1 MSRIDSPGAGFTP
14 ALPRRHRGI
23 AMLTLGLLLAGCE
36 ARFTADLA
44 TDAPADPGI
53 TQVLVSLQGLEFRLS
68 DGATSTLEFSS
79 SEPLDLLDLVSGES
93 LRLFTNEQLAS
104 GRYTGVRLL
113 FDDSADAT
121 VIDIDALEFPVV
133 LAEGAFAP
141 VDFTV
146 QDDEDS
152 SESLTLMLD
161 LRQSLEFDSV
171 NDEYRLI
178 PHLRAVRTGEA
189 ARIEGGVAVTCPVD
203 GSVTPGGAVYLFSG
217 RDATLDDIDG
227 TGVEP
232 LATTRVVG
240 DVLTGQLS
248 YALRFLAPGEYTLAL
263 TCFGDLEAAGVDDD
277 LQFQN
282 VTDVEPGDGEVLRVD
297 LVNATPR

>member
-1 MSRIDSPGAGFTP
+1 MSRIDLPDASFHP
-14 ALPRRHRGI
+14 AISGRRR
-23 AMLTLGLLLAGCE
+23 AMALLVLGVLLAGCE

-53 TQVLVSLQGLEFRLS
+53 TQVQVSLLGLEFRTS
-68 DGATSTLEFSS
+68 DGATRTLEFSS
-79 SEPLDLLDLVSGES
+79 GEPVDLLDLLTGEP
-93 LRLFTNEQLAS
+93 LRLFTNEQLPS

-113 FDDSADAT
+113 FDESADAT
-121 VIDIDALEFPVV
+121 VVDAEGLEFPVV
-133 LAEGAFAP
+133 LVDGAFAP

-152 SESLTLMLD
+152 SESRTLTLD

-171 NDEYRLI
+171 NDEYQLI

-189 ARIEGGVAVTCPVD
+189 AQIEGGVAVTCPVD
-203 GSVTPGGAVYLFSG
+203 GSVTLGGAVYLFSG
-217 RDATLDDIDG
+217 RDVTPDDIDG

-232 LATTRVVG
+232 LATTRVVSDALG
-240 DVLTGQLS
+240 GQFS

-263 TCFGDLEAAGVDDD
+263 TCFGDLEAADADDD